1 MNTIASRCT
10 ANVKKGVLA
19 ACNTLASEETRLRT
33 TRLPP
38 RSRPGRRCRN
48 IETRPPPTPSTRGLI
63 LDTYAEIP
71 HCFWALRFFLSFF
84 LTSDKVRSFHV
95 LFWSLQ
101 GLRGSIAVAGPNSL
115 KIEKETTHDLV

>member
-1 MNTIASRCT
+1 MS
-10 ANVKKGVLA
+10 KKTWLA
-19 ACNTLASEETRLRT
+19 ACNTLVSEETRLRT

-48 IETRPPPTPSTRGLI
+48 IETRPPPRRRRRRRASTTLRS
-63 LDTYAEIP
+63 TYAEIP

-84 LTSDKVRSFHV
+84 RTSDKVRSFHV

-101 GLRGSIAVAGPNSL
+101 GLRGSIVFTGNGPNGP